1 MSTLRAWLPSE
12 RALLTG
18 VQTLLLFDAD
28 SDQKLDRAE
37 FARFV
42 NNFCEACGT
51 EFHTLSEFLILLAT
65 LEDNPSEELAFLVS
79 LDEWFLRSLLLQD
92 PCLCPG
98 AGLWLEGDCLSL
110 LTTADNIAPHK
121 PDVSKSWYTHQT
133 EANES
138 G

>member
-1 MSTLRAWLPSE
+1 MLPPVVCAHVSTLRALLPSE
-12 RALLTG
+12 RALSAG

-51 EFHTLSEFLILLAT
+51 DFNTLSEFLILLAT

-79 LDEWFLRSLLLQD
+79 LGGLPLRSLLLQEPF
-92 PCLCPG
+92 PCSG
-98 AGLWLEGDCLSL
+98 ADLWLDRDLLSV
-110 LTTADNIAPHK
+110 
-121 PDVSKSWYTHQT
+121 VSS
-133 EANES
+133 
-138 G
+138 

>member
-1 MSTLRAWLPSE
+1 MPSE
-12 RALLTG
+12 RALSAG

-51 EFHTLSEFLILLAT
+51 DFNTLSEFLILLAT

-79 LDEWFLRSLLLQD
+79 LGGVSLRGLLLLQEPCPCSGAD
-92 PCLCPG
+92 PV
-98 AGLWLEGDCLSL
+98 ARRGLLSV
-110 LTTADNIAPHK
+110 
-121 PDVSKSWYTHQT
+121 VSR
-133 EANES
+133 
-138 G
+138 